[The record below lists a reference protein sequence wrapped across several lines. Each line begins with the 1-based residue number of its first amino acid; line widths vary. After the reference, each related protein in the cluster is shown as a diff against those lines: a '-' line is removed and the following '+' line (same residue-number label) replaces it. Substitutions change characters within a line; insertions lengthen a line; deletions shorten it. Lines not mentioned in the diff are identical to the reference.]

1 MKIIFVV
8 NPEAGKGKGL
18 DKLKEEI
25 SRVSEETGISTG
37 FYLTKSVGDAEAFAR
52 MAASEVAENGEEI
65 RFIACGGDGTLN
77 EVVNG
82 IIGFDNAAVGIMPI
96 GTGNDFVRNFSAAGD
111 FMNIEAQLRGETTK
125 VDAIKYEGVLAGEMR
140 TRYCVNMFNI
150 GFDCNVVD
158 LTATLKNYP
167 FLKGSMAYL
176 AAVLC
181 ILVKK
186 KGANLR
192 VEADGELIHEGPV
205 LLTAVAN
212 GSYCGGGVKSSP
224 RASLNDGLLDLNIIY
239 DVSRREFVRK
249 FPAYSKGT
257 HLELEDIDKIL
268 FFKQCRKVTITP
280 LADKM
285 RLCTDGEI
293 TDAGKVTMEIVPQ
306 AVNILMP
313 KIL

>member
-18 DKLKEEI
+18 DKLKDEI

-125 VDAIKYEGVLAGEMR
+125 VDAIKYEGVLAGEMQ

-224 RASLNDGLLDLNIIY
+224 RASLNLSLIHI
-239 DVSRREFVRK
+239 
-249 FPAYSKGT
+249 
-257 HLELEDIDKIL
+257 
-268 FFKQCRKVTITP
+268 
-280 LADKM
+280 
-285 RLCTDGEI
+285 
-293 TDAGKVTMEIVPQ
+293 
-306 AVNILMP
+306 
-313 KIL
+313 